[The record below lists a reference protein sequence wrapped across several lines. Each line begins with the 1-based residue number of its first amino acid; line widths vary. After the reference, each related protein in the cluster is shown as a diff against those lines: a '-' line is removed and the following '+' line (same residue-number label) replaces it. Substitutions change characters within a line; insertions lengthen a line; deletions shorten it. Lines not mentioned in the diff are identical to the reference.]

1 MIAPGGAEVA
11 DDAFN
16 RDKSVFL
23 AVLDRPTDERD
34 AALDTLCTDDPALR
48 ARVARLLTD
57 HGRTASPLDRPPAWD
72 GWGGA
77 ATADASDPDLAD
89 DPPIRPGERL
99 GPYTILGPLGSGGMG
114 VVFEARHAATGRL
127 VALKLIRP
135 DASSARARRR
145 FEAEGRALARLRH
158 PGIAQ
163 VYDAGVA
170 HPDTPNAPHA
180 PPIPYIAMEL
190 VRGRPITDA
199 AAELP
204 RPERL
209 RLIEQVCRAVHHAH
223 LNGVV
228 HRDLKPANVLVDE
241 QGRPKVLDFGVAKLT
256 EGDDNAPVTTHAGQ
270 MVGTPAY
277 MSPEQLGAD
286 ARAVDHRADIYALG
300 AMLFETLAGRRP
312 IDTDTAD
319 GLWSVLRRVEQGPP
333 PLSGLD
339 RALRGD
345 LDVITAVAMRRD
357 PAERYQ
363 SAAELADDLARHLRR
378 EPIHARPRTRRY
390 VLGRF
395 VRRNPLPIALGAV
408 AALAVMAGTTGIT
421 LKQREALAAEARA
434 VARFNETRDL
444 ARVVLFDL
452 EEAIARL
459 PGSTRARH
467 LLAATAQE
475 YLDRLAADPAAD
487 DELRLEIAE
496 GYLKLGEIL
505 GHPYESNLGDWEG
518 ALRNWRIAVD
528 ILQPLADRPD
538 ASTRVLA
545 TTGRAVFAFNSLFG
559 FSSEPAEVIE
569 VIHRASDLLARAAE
583 MSPDDPLIAAWHT
596 ELGIHMGMYLKDFGQ
611 YEAGL
616 TALFT
621 ATEPAER
628 RLARWPEHRQS
639 RHAAVE
645 ANFWLGYVLIE
656 GGRDGAQPYM
666 DRAEAICRDMLAAD
680 PADTVALHRLAR
692 ILGRQAH
699 LAALDADAVRAGE
712 LAHASQGVWR
722 SLVASDPENQIV
734 FRGLSVGIV
743 QAGDSFRVLADTD
756 PANRAQHL
764 RTALD
769 HYREGRDLLEQRIAR
784 GWLWPWESHYPE
796 AALARIA
803 ECEQLLAEASR

>member
-1 MIAPGGAEVA
+1 MPG
-11 DDAFN
+11 DDAFD

-23 AVLDRPTDERD
+23 AVLDRPADERD
-34 AALDTLCTDDPALR
+34 AALDTLCADDPALR
-48 ARVARLLTD
+48 ARVVRLLTD
-57 HGRTASPLDRPPAWD
+57 HDRTASPLDRPPAWD
-72 GWGGA
+72 GDG
-77 ATADASDPDLAD
+77 TAIPDPAELDNTD

-170 HPDTPNAPHA
+170 RPDDDAHA

-190 VRGRPITDA
+190 VRGVPITDA

-345 LDVITAVAMRRD
+345 LDVITAAAMRRD

-395 VRRNPLPIALGAV
+395 VRRNPLPIVLGAA

-421 LKQREALAAEARA
+421 LKQREARAAEARA

-505 GHPYESNLGDWEG
+505 GHPNASNLGDPDG
-518 ALRNWRIAVD
+518 ALRNWRVAVE

-538 ASTRVLA
+538 ATARMLA
-545 TTGRAVFAFNSLFG
+545 AAGRATHAFNALYG
-559 FSSEPAEVIE
+559 FTSDPRELLEVA
-569 VIHRASDLLARAAE
+569 RRSADLAARAAR
-583 MSPDDPLIAAWHT
+583 MMPDDPIIAIRRS
-596 ELGIHMGMYLKDFGQ
+596 ESDMFMCSQLRNLGLHD
-611 YEAGL
+611 EAVVM
-616 TALFT
+616 AH
-621 ATEPAER
+621 ASIVSAEDC
-628 RLARWPEHRQS
+628 LARWPELRQS
-639 RHAAVE
+639 RYLVLE
-645 ANFWLGYVLIE
+645 AHFWLGYMLIDA
-656 GGRDGAQPYM
+656 GLDGAETYL
-666 DRAEAICRDMLAAD
+666 DRAEFVCQDILAAD
-680 PADTVALHRLAR
+680 PADTMALNYMAR
-692 ILGRQAH
+692 IRGRQTH
-699 LAALDADAVRAGE
+699 FAAFDGDAARAE
-712 LAHASQGVWR
+712 ERFNAARETWQ
-722 SLVASDPENQIV
+722 SLVAADPDNQFV
-734 FRGLSVGIV
+734 FRNLSVGIV

-764 RTALD
+764 QTALD

-803 ECEQLLAEASR
+803 ACEQALAEASR